1 MPQSFAPY
9 RATRRRLA
17 ATAVVSALLGSAL
30 TLAPTAA
37 ATQPSGGYLAPVSGK
52 SADDSSPRQTYS
64 RLVES
69 RRGADP
75 VRIDLLAINDFH
87 GALEKTDP
95 AVSSAGRINNT
106 PAGGVEYLARH
117 LKQLRAKAR
126 ANGSHPITVAAG
138 DLIGATP
145 LISAAFHDEPAIE
158 AMNRVGLEVASV
170 GNHEFDEGK
179 RELLRMQRGG
189 CLRDGD
195 GRDNQDSCPGGRTFK
210 GADFRYLAANV
221 LWADQAEHRRETLL
235 PATKVIKK
243 SGVKVGFIGMTLEG
257 TPEIVTR
264 AGIEGLRFADE
275 VRTANRLVPSLRAR
289 GVESI
294 VVLLHQGAVPTDP
307 SAYDACSGVSGPAV
321 DIAQQLS
328 PRIDAVVSGHTHQ
341 PYNCMVDDPQ
351 GQPRLL
357 TSASALGR
365 MVTDVHLLVKPR
377 SGDVIR
383 RAAYAQNKIV
393 TNTGVAPVAKLTRLV
408 NTFKRLVA
416 PIAGQVIGHTT
427 SGTVSR
433 TQNLAGES
441 PLGDLI
447 ADSQLADDS
456 VVPPGG
462 EEPVI
467 AFMNP
472 GGIRDDLVTEG
483 ANNAITY
490 GTAFT
495 VQPFNNFLVSMDLT
509 GAQIDTLL
517 EQQFSGANE
526 SFNKVLQVSA
536 GFSYTWDASAPA
548 GSKVDPSTITL
559 NGETIDPGATYRIV
573 VNNFL
578 SDGGDGFV
586 VLTEGEN
593 KYVGGLDIDALADY
607 LAANDPYQPT
617 SGDARIK
624 RVE

>member
-1 MPQSFAPY
+1 MTQSSAPSG
-9 RATRRRLA
+9 AARRRIAVTTA
-17 ATAVVSALLGSAL
+17 AAVTALLGSAL
-30 TLAPTAA
+30 TLSPTASA
-37 ATQPSGGYLAPVSGK
+37 IERSVAVPAVGTSTEDLA
-52 SADDSSPRQTYS
+52 PRQTYQ
-64 RLVES
+64 RLVNA
-69 RRGADP
+69 RGGADP

-87 GALEKTDP
+87 GALEVTDP
-95 AVSSAGRINNT
+95 AVSSAGRINDT

-138 DLIGATP
+138 DLIGGTP
-145 LISAAFHDEPAIE
+145 LISAAFHDEPTIE

-195 GRDNQDSCPGGRTFK
+195 GRDNQDSCPDGRTFG

-221 LWADQAEHRRETLL
+221 LWADQAAHRRSTLL

-243 SGVKVGFIGMTLEG
+243 GGVKVGFIGMTLEG
-257 TPEIVTR
+257 TPDVVTR

-294 VVLLHQGAVPTDP
+294 VVLLHQGAVPADP
-307 SAYDACSGVSGPAV
+307 TAYDDCNGVTGPAV
-321 DIAQQLS
+321 DIAQDLS

-341 PYNCMVDDPQ
+341 PYNCMVEDPK

-365 MVTDVHLLVKPR
+365 MVTDIHLLVEPR
-377 SGDVIR
+377 TGDVVR
-383 RAAYAQNKIV
+383 EAAYAQNRIV
-393 TNTGVAPVAKLTRLV
+393 TNTGIAPVRALTRLV
-408 NTFKRLVA
+408 NTFTRLVE
-416 PIAGQVIGHTT
+416 PIAGEVIGHTT

-433 TQNLAGES
+433 VQNAAGES

-462 EEPVI
+462 EAPQI

-472 GGIRDDLVTEG
+472 GGIRDDLITKAG
-483 ANNAITY
+483 NAVTY
-490 GTAFT
+490 GAAFT

-526 SFNKVLQVSA
+526 SFNKVLQVSE

-548 GSKVDPSTITL
+548 GSKVDPSTIQL
-559 NGETIDPGATYRIV
+559 DGETIDPNATYRIV
-573 VNNFL
+573 ANNFL
-578 SDGGDGFV
+578 SDGGDAFL
-586 VLTEGEN
+586 VLTEGQN

-607 LAANDPYQPT
+607 LATNDPYAPT
-617 SGDARIK
+617 SGDDRIT
-624 RVE
+624 RVG

>member
-1 MPQSFAPY
+1 MTQSSAPSS
-9 RATRRRLA
+9 ATPRRLA
-17 ATAVVSALLGSAL
+17 VTAAVTALFGSAL
-30 TLAPTAA
+30 HVPASASAIEPGMPTAA
-37 ATQPSGGYLAPVSGK
+37 ASRSSEDL
-52 SADDSSPRQTYS
+52 SPRQTYQ
-64 RLVES
+64 RLVQA
-69 RRGADP
+69 RAGTNP

-87 GALEKTDP
+87 GALEVTDP
-95 AVSSAGRINNT
+95 DVSSAGRINNT
-106 PAGGVEYLARH
+106 PAGGVAYLARH
-117 LKQLRAKAR
+117 LKELRAKAR

-138 DLIGATP
+138 DLIGGSP
-145 LISAAFHDEPAIE
+145 LVSAAFHDEPTIE

-195 GRDNQDSCPGGRTFK
+195 GRDNQDSCPNGRTFG

-221 LWADQAEHRRETLL
+221 LWADQAAHRRSTLL

-243 SGVKVGFIGMTLEG
+243 GGVKVGFIGMTLEG
-257 TPEIVTR
+257 TPDVVTR

-294 VVLLHQGAVPTDP
+294 VVLLHQGAVPHDP
-307 SAYDACSGVSGPAV
+307 TAYDACNRVKGPAV
-321 DIAQQLS
+321 GIAKKLS

-341 PYNCMVDDPQ
+341 PYNCMVKDPK

-365 MVTDVHLLVKPR
+365 MVTDIHLLVDPR
-377 SGDVIR
+377 TGNVVR
-383 RAAYAQNKIV
+383 EAAYAQNRIV
-393 TNTGVAPVAKLTRLV
+393 TNKRIAPVRTLARLV
-408 NTFKRLVA
+408 NTFTRLVE

-427 SGTVSR
+427 TGTVSR
-433 TQNLAGES
+433 EQNAAGES

-447 ADSQLADDS
+447 ADSQLAAES
-456 VVPPGG
+456 VVPPDG
-462 EEPVI
+462 EAPQI

-472 GGIRDDLVTEG
+472 GGIRDDLLTEAG
-483 ANNAITY
+483 NAVTY
-490 GTAFT
+490 GAAFT

-509 GAQIDTLL
+509 GKQIDTLL

-526 SFNKVLQVSA
+526 TFNKVLQVSE

-548 GSKVDPSTITL
+548 GSKVDPTTIKL
-559 NGETIDPGATYRIV
+559 DGEVINPDATYRIV
-573 VNNFL
+573 ANNFL
-578 SDGGDGFV
+578 SDGGDGFL
-586 VLTEGEN
+586 VLTQGQN

-607 LAANDPYQPT
+607 LEANDPYDPT
-617 SGDARIK
+617 SGDGRIT
-624 RVE
+624 RVG